1 MCVCDCA
8 VCVCVCVLTD
18 EHREEEDR
26 HGDVEDRTGDVKEP
40 VWSHGEETKEKE
52 EKEQTAAILLH
63 LFRGVE
69 GKRWGAKRKRGG
81 GK

>member
-1 MCVCDCA
+1 MGPRCVCG
-8 VCVCVCVLTD
+8 LTY

-52 EKEQTAAILLH
+52 EEEQTAAIFLH
-63 LFRGVE
+63 LFRDVE
-69 GKRWGAKRKRGG
+69 GKR
-81 GK
+81 